1 MPETKGQGV
10 SISFRSTTINI
21 HLTDRLQEKKDQSAP
36 PPQPKEA
43 HEHEEVCFIYY
54 PQVFT

>member
-1 MPETKGQGV
+1 MPETKGQG
-10 SISFRSTTINI
+10 
-21 HLTDRLQEKKDQSAP
+21 EKKDQSAP